1 MITPEQHAVHQKQL
15 AYFQHKTNE
24 MKRLIEQYE
33 AEHPSCDV
41 CGSEDITD
49 SPQMGRNCN
58 DCHPLDKWDKNNSK
72 KVCRNQ
78 K

>member
-1 MITPEQHAVHQKQL
+1 MTITPEQHQVHLKQL
-15 AYFQHKTNE
+15 AYFQRKANE

-33 AEHPSCDV
+33 SVPSCDV

-58 DCHPLDKWDKNNSK
+58 DCHPLGGRSSNHYHPLGPYA
-72 KVCRNQ
+72 
-78 K
+78 